1 MGAKLYSSKTQLF
14 LRLTRGFIE
23 DRYRIVTHPIKV
35 KCVGPDHPQPVEG
48 VQPEHHHQ
56 AAHDDAPCVSGVR
69 A

>member
-1 MGAKLYSSKTQLF
+1 MKTKSF
-14 LRLTRGFIE
+14 E
-23 DRYRIVTHPIKV
+23 DPLHGRQPIKKVTHPIKV
-35 KCVGPDHPQPVEG
+35 ECVGPDHPQPVEG